1 MNSCSRRMGSMQTFT
16 IHSLRMSWRNTQQFY
31 LRRKR
36 FLETGVSFFRNNYN
50 DSGVVLRCGLSQILR
65 VVPDCLR
72 ENKKFG
78 MLLRSRIFDKKSMG
92 ENNEFNFMR

>member
-1 MNSCSRRMGSMQTFT
+1 
-16 IHSLRMSWRNTQQFY
+16 
-31 LRRKR
+31 
-36 FLETGVSFFRNNYN
+36 
-50 DSGVVLRCGLSQILR
+50 
-65 VVPDCLR
+65 LR